1 MRQRKHSKEKYYA
14 VYQGDKFLYLGTKK
28 ECAEYFGVKRETITF
43 WISPAHHKRAKNT
56 GRLAIVVE
64 ED

>member
-1 MRQRKHSKEKYYA
+1 MQRKKDKYYA
-14 VYQGDKFLYLGTKK
+14 VYQGDQFLYLGTKK
-28 ECAEYFGVKRETITF
+28 ECAKYFGVKESTIYF
-43 WISPAHHKRAKNT
+43 WSMPAQHKRAKNT